1 MRLATEIAIQSGS
14 FHDVETLE
22 DLRERLRALGVRRVE
37 LAPRHLAPA
46 LSQIELKEALVTLAC
61 GGIAAGGWGVFPAGG
76 NQRDDRAL
84 LLRAQVMGI
93 PIVGV
98 DLQPGALRA
107 LGALAAEYG
116 VRAAIHNGGP
126 GHRWATL
133 EALVRALEEAN
144 AWVGVCL
151 DTAGLLGAGGD
162 PVAAVPVLG
171 PRLFGVHLSDAV
183 EKGGAWKPCTLG
195 EGALRLRPF
204 LERLAAAGFKGL
216 LSLEHEDRRGDPMQS
231 LRASLAALAAAGGE
245 PRRTAG

>member
-98 DLQPGALRA
+98 DPQPGALRA

-183 EKGGAWKPCTLG
+183 EKGGAWKP
-195 EGALRLRPF
+195 
-204 LERLAAAGFKGL
+204 
-216 LSLEHEDRRGDPMQS
+216 
-231 LRASLAALAAAGGE
+231 
-245 PRRTAG
+245 